1 MLSYENQFFACA
13 RNIETKRAPTDGTI
27 CMTEYFLYLVLVADQ
42 FTLSKN
48 EGGTESVLHQLIN
61 NFLSLTNELRK
72 ALKEK
77 LFFFRNIS

>member
-1 MLSYENQFFACA
+1 
-13 RNIETKRAPTDGTI
+13 
-27 CMTEYFLYLVLVADQ
+27 MTEHFFLDLILVADQ

-48 EGGTESVLHQLIN
+48 KGGTESVLHQVIN

-77 LFFFRNIS
+77 LLSPSGDLGIGLV